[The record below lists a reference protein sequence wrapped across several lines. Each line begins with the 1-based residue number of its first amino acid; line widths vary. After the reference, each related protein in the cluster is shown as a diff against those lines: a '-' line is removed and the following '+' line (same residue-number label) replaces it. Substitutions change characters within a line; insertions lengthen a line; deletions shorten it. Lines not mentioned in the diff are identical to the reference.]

1 MNLRKKH
8 TDAKEKYPDVDIF
21 IRGDVLFID
30 GIPEE
35 ECTRRSLSLRY
46 FLPRDD
52 FTITYALGDP
62 FESIPKKGMAD
73 VEFSVEED
81 RRNRG

>member
-1 MNLRKKH
+1 MSLRKKLM
-8 TDAKEKYPDVDIF
+8 DAKEKYPDVDVF
-21 IRGDVLFID
+21 VRGDVLFID

-35 ECTRRSLSLRY
+35 ECTRRSFSSCY

-52 FTITYALGDP
+52 FTITYALGEP
-62 FESIPKKGMAD
+62 LESIPKKGMAD
-73 VEFSVEED
+73 VECWVEEE